1 VPVRR
6 CKHKQIEPA
15 HRHDPDRLNRSDGTG
30 AACVLTRE
38 PGIKLREK
46 DAEGRKEFVLSAHR
60 TQFPVRDQSQSLI
73 EIKPRHARK
82 LKISAQTRQCRF
94 TDVSP

>member
-15 HRHDPDRLNRSDGTG
+15 HRHDPDRLNRGDGTG
-30 AACVLTRE
+30 ATCVLTRE

-46 DAEGRKEFVLSAHR
+46 VAEARKEFVLSAHR
-60 TQFPVRDQSQSLI
+60 RQFPVRDQSQSLI
-73 EIKPRHARK
+73 EIKPHHGRK
-82 LKISAQTRQCRF
+82 LKTSAESRQCRF